1 MPAVKEKPV
10 YQDNQ
15 LKIEFHASEE
25 YFLYL
30 KDKTGEERSYFLP
43 RGILQELAKTKRGGI
58 ESKIH
63 AFNESI
69 LNAIEREGISVDSLH
84 VALCQAYQEEQERYA
99 EYIRK
104 HKS

>member
-1 MPAVKEKPV
+1 MVKEKPI

-30 KDKTGEERSYFLP
+30 KDKKGQENGYLLP

-63 AFNESI
+63 AFNEG
-69 LNAIEREGISVDSLH
+69 LLYAIKQEGISVDSLH
-84 VALCQAYQEEQERYA
+84 VALCQAYLEEEEKYA
-99 EYIRK
+99 ESIRK
-104 HKS
+104 SKNKY